1 MDTEKLLRDLN
12 PSQREAVTTLSG
24 PLLILA
30 GAGSGKTRV
39 ITHRIAYLIAS
50 GERPERIL
58 ALTFTNKAAQ
68 EMKERVMHLLGQG
81 WSGSP
86 FLATFHAFGLWVL
99 RRFAYLL
106 GYSLDFNVYDDS
118 DQLAV
123 MKQIIKELKIEE
135 KRFTPRSLLGAIS
148 RVRVAQQDPE
158 EIEGEG
164 PWAETVN
171 RVYKRYREF
180 LRLNNAMDFDD
191 LILLPLRLLEEEASV
206 REFLQ
211 ERFHHIMVDEYQD
224 TNTPQYQ
231 IVRIMAEKHRNLC
244 VVGDDDQSIYSWRG
258 ADVRNI
264 FLFERDFPEAK
275 VVKLEENYRST
286 QTILEAA
293 WHVIRENTLRKEKR
307 LFTSNPKGE
316 KITLY
321 IAQDEKDEARYVTA
335 KIKELAQ
342 ERPLSH
348 FAVFYRTNAQS
359 RPLEEAL
366 NREGIP
372 YKVVGGLRF
381 YDRKEIKDMIAYLR
395 LVENPN
401 DILAFR
407 RVVNT
412 PKRGIGDKTIERV
425 LTFCQRE
432 GLPFWEGLKASL
444 EADVLPSLPK
454 ARLLSFVNLMEEL
467 REASQNAPL
476 SSFLGYLM
484 ERTGYIRSLEEEDTI
499 EAHGRIENLR
509 ELVNVAVEYDDLDNG
524 LREFI
529 DRASLT
535 TSQDER
541 GEGDRVTLMTLHS
554 AKGLEFPVVFIVGME
569 EGLLPHSL
577 SLESLAGL
585 EEERRLCYVGFTRAK
600 ELLFLSYARERLYYG
615 RHREFAPS
623 RFLRSIPQELLVRE
637 GSIRVREA
645 VAPGPGP
652 GEATEEDWK
661 PGDQVIHPVFGPGMV
676 KALEGT
682 GSTLKVRVRFDKV
695 GEKLLVARLARL
707 RKGAPKSHAAFR
719 GKKRR

>member
-1 MDTEKLLRDLN
+1 MKKGVLDVEELLRDLN
-12 PSQREAVTTLSG
+12 PSQREAVTTLFG

-39 ITHRIAYLIAS
+39 ITHRIAYLMAS

-86 FLATFHAFGLWVL
+86 FLSTFHAFGLWVL
-99 RRFAYLL
+99 RRFAHHL
-106 GYSLDFNVYDDS
+106 GYSLDFNIYDDS
-118 DQLAV
+118 DQLV
-123 MKQIIKELKIEE
+123 VVKQIVKELEIEE
-135 KRFTPRSLLGAIS
+135 NRYTPRSLLGAMS
-148 RVRVAQQDPE
+148 RARVAQQDPE
-158 EIEGEG
+158 EIRGEG
-164 PWAETVN
+164 PWAETMN
-171 RVYKRYREF
+171 RVYKRYGEF

-191 LILLPLRLLEEEASV
+191 LILLPLRLLEEEESV

-211 ERFHHIMVDEYQD
+211 ERFHYVMVDEYQD

-231 IVRIMAEKHRNLC
+231 IVRIMAEKHGNLC

-264 FLFERDFPEAK
+264 FLLERDFPEAK
-275 VVKLEENYRST
+275 VLKLEENYRST
-286 QTILEAA
+286 QTILGAA

-307 LFTSNPKGE
+307 LFTANPKGE

-321 IAQDEKDEARYVTA
+321 LAQDEKDEARYVVS
-335 KIKELAQ
+335 KIKGMSR

-359 RPLEEAL
+359 RPLEETL

-372 YKVVGGLRF
+372 YRVVGGLRF

-425 LTFCQRE
+425 LTFCQR
-432 GLPFWEGLKASL
+432 GSFPLWEGLKAGL
-444 EADVLPSLPK
+444 EADTIPSRPR
-454 ARLLSFVNLMEEL
+454 ARFLSFVTLMEEL
-467 REASQNAPL
+467 REASQDTPL
-476 SSFLGYLM
+476 SYFLDHLM
-484 ERTGYIRSLEEEDTI
+484 GRTGYIQSLEEEDTI

-541 GEGDRVTLMTLHS
+541 GEGDRMTLMTLHS
-554 AKGLEFPVVFIVGME
+554 AKGLEFPVVFMVGME
-569 EGLLPHSL
+569 EGFLPHTL

-600 ELLFLSYARERLYYG
+600 NLLFLSYAQDRLYYG
-615 RHREFAPS
+615 RHRVFAPS
-623 RFLRSIPQELLVRE
+623 RFLRSIPQELLMRE
-637 GSIRVREA
+637 SSLREREA
-645 VAPGPGP
+645 VAPRPGP
-652 GEATEEDWK
+652 GEAPEEEGWK
-661 PGDQVIHPVFGPGMV
+661 PGDRVTHPVFGPGMV

-707 RKGAPKSHAAFR
+707 RKG
-719 GKKRR
+719 G